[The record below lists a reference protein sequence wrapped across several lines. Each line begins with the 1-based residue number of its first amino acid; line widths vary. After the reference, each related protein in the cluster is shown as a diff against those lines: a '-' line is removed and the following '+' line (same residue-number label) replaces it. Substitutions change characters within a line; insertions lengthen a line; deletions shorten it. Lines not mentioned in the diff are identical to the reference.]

1 MQRRRQMK
9 GFQVVVGLLLCSA
22 LALSVVAPAAA
33 GEAKTAP
40 VKLHEG
46 QIKAVKIDKCG
57 LQPGTCEGSVELAPK
72 GGGPEITLEI
82 KPGTWIQRGD
92 KLVTIDELGVGNYLK
107 VRAMAVPEAMP
118 KPGTV
123 GCCPG
128 ERPYLLEE
136 TGGNGD

>member
-1 MQRRRQMK
+1 LR
-9 GFQVVVGLLLCSA
+9 
-22 LALSVVAPAAA
+22 
-33 GEAKTAP
+33 
-40 VKLHEG
+40 EG
-46 QIKAVKIDKCG
+46 QIKAIKIDKCG
-57 LQPGTCEGSVELAPK
+57 TEPGTCEGSIVLAQK
-72 GGGPEITLEI
+72 GGEEVTLAV

-92 KLVTIDELGVGNYLK
+92 KLVLISELSVGNYLK

-136 TGGNGD
+136 TGRE